1 MKIVFVIIFLIMKI
15 LIFNKNL
22 YNNKLQNVLETQAH
36 FLEISSVSLGTDPT
50 LATTTQQFFFPTRHL
65 KS

>member
-1 MKIVFVIIFLIMKI
+1 MKI

-22 YNNKLQNVLETQAH
+22 YNNKLQNGLETQAH